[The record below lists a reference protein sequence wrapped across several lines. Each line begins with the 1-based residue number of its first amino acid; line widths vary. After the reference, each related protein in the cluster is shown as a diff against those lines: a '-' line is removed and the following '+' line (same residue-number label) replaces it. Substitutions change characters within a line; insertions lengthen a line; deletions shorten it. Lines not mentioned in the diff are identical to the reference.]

1 MAKTAKAAVAGN
13 KAGAGGTSG
22 PVAKAGAGVKVTA
35 ADKPGRNG
43 KPAGRRKSGASP
55 DNTRDKILDAAE
67 ALFGERTFDTV
78 SLRDITQRAAVT
90 LALASYHFGTKDR
103 LFADIVARRASLLS
117 ELRRERLAAAEAGGA
132 LTTESI
138 LDAFMRP
145 MFEKMTE
152 GSQGWQAYLLILAQL
167 GQSNRWLDLLHDNFD
182 PTAELFLE
190 KLAATL
196 PDVPR
201 PLLMRGFS
209 LSLVAMLQ
217 TLSRNRRLDALSGG
231 KVSADDLG
239 EAFDVLLR
247 FAVCGLQGLADL
259 PAPRAKSRPAAK
271 AAPRVRKV

>member
-1 MAKTAKAAVAGN
+1 MKEKEVAAKPE
-13 KAGAGGTSG
+13 GG
-22 PVAKAGAGVKVTA
+22 
-35 ADKPGRNG
+35 R
-43 KPAGRRKSGASP
+43 RRKSSGST

-78 SLRDITQRAAVT
+78 SLRDITQRADVT

-103 LFADIVARRASLLS
+103 LFSDIVARRASIMS
-117 ELRRERLAAAEAGGA
+117 ALRRDRLAKLEATGG

-152 GSQGWQAYLLILAQL
+152 GSDGWPSYLLILAQL
-167 GQSNRWLDLLHDNFD
+167 GQSNRWLDLLHENFD
-182 PTAELFLE
+182 PTAEIFLE
-190 KLAATL
+190 KLATTL

-209 LSLVAMLQ
+209 LALVAMLQ

-231 KVSADDLG
+231 KVSADDLK
-239 EAFDVLLR
+239 EAYDVLLR
-247 FAVCGLQGLADL
+247 FSVRGLESLAEL
-259 PAPRAKSRPAAK
+259 GKPKNTPRIRS
-271 AAPRVRKV
+271 V

>member
-1 MAKTAKAAVAGN
+1 MAKVSKAAVA
-13 KAGAGGTSG
+13 AS
-22 PVAKAGAGVKVTA
+22 
-35 ADKPGRNG
+35 
-43 KPAGRRKSGASP
+43 KPAARKKRSSAP

-78 SLRDITQRAAVT
+78 SLRDITQHADVT

-103 LFADIVARRASLLS
+103 LYADIVARRAMVLG
-117 ELRRERLAAAEAGGA
+117 EMRRERLARLEAEGK

-138 LDAFMRP
+138 IEAFFRP

-152 GSQGWQAYLLILAQL
+152 GGEGWPSYLLILAQL

-190 KLAATL
+190 KLATAL

-201 PLLMRGFS
+201 PVLMRGFS

-217 TLSRNRRLDALSGG
+217 TLSKNRRLDALSGG
-231 KVSADDLG
+231 KVSADDLS
-239 EAFDVLLR
+239 EAYDVLLR
-247 FAVCGLQGLADL
+247 FTVCGLEGLADMKQTKGK
-259 PAPRAKSRPAAK
+259 ARA
-271 AAPRVRKV
+271 RKI